1 MQPKTEKSIFETIK
15 RFSVKTFP
23 SSNKPL
29 KLKLYDRYVELRK
42 TSIYLPDVH

>member
-1 MQPKTEKSIFETIK
+1 MQAKIEKSIFETIK
-15 RFSVKTFP
+15 RSSVKTFP

-29 KLKLYDRYVELRK
+29 KLKLHDRYVELRK